1 MRSLTIAAL
10 TGLSGIVSSQSI
22 DLNYVNAQPDP
33 TYTVIPDQRAQTV
46 TYNQDSAI
54 ASVVAVALQTPVPD
68 PGEGP
73 LHSRNALEKR
83 AGPCGALPNNPNTYN
98 AKLDPAEAFVADEN
112 LQNEALIAK
121 VPTGYTQV
129 YSNLNKAAQANGY
142 MGYELYVI

>member
-73 LHSRNALEKR
+73 LHSRNALENR
-83 AGPCGALPNNPNTYN
+83 AGPCGAFRT
-98 AKLDPAEAFVADEN
+98 
-112 LQNEALIAK
+112 
-121 VPTGYTQV
+121 TQTHTTR
-129 YSNLNKAAQANGY
+129 S
-142 MGYELYVI
+142 